1 MQSVNTRI
9 PVPDYP
15 AEDHQTWHTLCTLQ
29 VERTNHTACQAF
41 HTGFPKLNLDFNRIP
56 DPNVISDRLEP
67 MTRWRLVN
75 AENAFLDAQQWFNHL
90 GARRFP
96 VTNYIRRAEE
106 LHFCEL
112 PDLFH
117 EYFGH
122 LSLFTD
128 PEVADIAQRFGQIG
142 LKIQDQ
148 ERELKLA
155 RIWWFIFEVGFIR
168 EGDDLK
174 VIGGA
179 LLSSPG
185 ELEHAYKAETPKLPF
200 VMDRVTQ
207 TQGMYYTYHDQ
218 YFYIESINHIHT
230 LLDDFVQQEGIAI

>member
-1 MQSVNTRI
+1 MQPMTIRI
-9 PVPDYP
+9 PVPNYP
-15 AEDHQTWHTLCTLQ
+15 AEDHQTWHSLCTIQMDLT
-29 VERTNHTACQAF
+29 RNTACRAF
-41 HTGFPKLNLDFNRIP
+41 HEGFPKLDLDFNRIP
-56 DPNVISDRLEP
+56 DPNMIGDRLER
-67 MTRWRLVN
+67 MTGWRLVN
-75 AENAFLDAQQWFNHL
+75 AENAFLDARHWFNHL
-90 GARRFP
+90 AQRRFP
-96 VTNYIRRAEE
+96 VTNYIRRPEE

-142 LKIQDQ
+142 LKIRDE

-168 EGDDLK
+168 EDDSLR

-185 ELEHAYKAETPKLPF
+185 ELEHSFKPETPKLPF
-200 VMDRVTQ
+200 VIEQVTQ
-207 TQGMYYTYHDQ
+207 TQGMYYTYHDH
-218 YFYIESINHIHT
+218 YFYIESIDHIHS
-230 LLDDFVQQEGIAI
+230 LLDDFVRQEGL